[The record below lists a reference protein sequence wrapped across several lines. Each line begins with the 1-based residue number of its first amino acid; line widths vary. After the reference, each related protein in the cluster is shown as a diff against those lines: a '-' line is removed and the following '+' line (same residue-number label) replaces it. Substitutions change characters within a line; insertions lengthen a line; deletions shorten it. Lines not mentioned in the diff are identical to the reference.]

1 MNINT
6 IKETAIQTGRVVGR
20 SVSKHSPEI
29 LMVVG
34 TGSVIASAVMTG
46 KATLKAV
53 DILEE
58 SRKCEDQIEMVHNGD
73 FELPEGAEYTEADY
87 KKDVITNKVNL
98 CKGLA
103 KEYWPA
109 VTLMILGIS
118 CLLGAHGIMQKRNAA
133 LVAAYKLCEETFKEY
148 RDRVVKELGVEKDQ
162 QFYYGFVEETVSKK
176 IEDENGKKKTVKEKV
191 TILPDN
197 PTRYARYFD
206 EASEHWSNSPDQ
218 NKFFLECVQN
228 MLNDRLHAVG
238 IVTLNEAYDALGIER
253 CEDGQMVGWTYDPQ
267 FDNAV
272 TGEYE
277 GDGDGVID
285 FHIFNGLK
293 EANRRFVN
301 GYEPSILLDFN
312 VDGYVADKF

>member
-1 MNINT
+1 MDINT
-6 IKETAIQTGRVVGR
+6 IKETVIQTGRVVGR
-20 SVSKHSPEI
+20 AVSKRSPEI

-34 TGSVIASAVMTG
+34 TGCVISSAVMTG

-58 SRKCEDQIEMVHNGD
+58 SKEVEEKIELVHDGD
-73 FELPEGAEYTEADY
+73 FELPEDAEYTESDY
-87 KKDVITNKVNL
+87 KKDIITNKVNL
-98 CKGLA
+98 CKDLA

-109 VTLMILGIS
+109 VTLMVLGIS

-133 LVAAYKLCEETFKEY
+133 LVAAYKLCEETFKDY
-148 RDRVVKELGVEKDQ
+148 RNRVVKELGIEKDQ
-162 QFYYGFVEETVSKK
+162 QFYYGIVEETVSKK

-191 TILPDN
+191 KILPDN

-206 EASEHWSNSPDQ
+206 EASAHWSNSPDQ

-228 MLNDRLHAVG
+228 MLNDRLHSVG
-238 IVTLNEAYDALGIER
+238 IVTLNEAYDALDFDR
-253 CEDGQMVGWTYDPQ
+253 CEDGQMVGWYYDPELV
-267 FDNAV
+267 NPE
-272 TGEYE
+272 TGKYE
-277 GDGDGVID
+277 GDGDGYID

-293 EANRRFVN
+293 EANRLFVN

-312 VDGYVADKF
+312 VDGYVADKY